1 MLRIQSNRPT
11 GIPTSTLKLWGLA
24 ALILGSASVALL
36 QNGLLN
42 LGQVSADEL
51 TQSMQNSETVMMTA
65 TLALVLQALGTCAV
79 PIFAL
84 LLVEAYRREENFRL
98 LAERVCV
105 IAVLS
110 EIPYNLA
117 MDGHLMAVE
126 TRNPAF
132 GLVLGLVCLYAYGK
146 FPEKTFVHRA
156 IKVLV
161 TVAALGWSIIL
172 AVQDGFAVVAMAAAL
187 WSFREKKNQR
197 VLAAL
202 GCCAVLIVL
211 SPFYLAALL
220 GILGIYFYNGEEGS
234 DRQAMTDLCYPA
246 MLLIMGVLGRML

>member
-11 GIPTSTLKLWGLA
+11 GIPASTMKLWGLA
-24 ALILGSASVALL
+24 ALLLGSASVALL
-36 QNGLLN
+36 QNGLLH
-42 LGQVSADEL
+42 LGEISAEEL
-51 TQSMQNSETVMMTA
+51 SQSMQNSNTVMMTA
-65 TLALVLQALGTCAV
+65 TLALVLQAIGTCAV

-105 IAVLS
+105 IALLS
-110 EIPYNLA
+110 EIPFNLA

-132 GLVLGLVCLYAYGK
+132 GLVLGLVCLYTYGK
-146 FPEKTFVHRA
+146 LPEKKFAHIAV
-156 IKVLV
+156 KVLV
-161 TVAALGWSIIL
+161 TVAALGWSIVLQI
-172 AVQDGFAVVAMAAAL
+172 QDGFAVVALVAAL

-202 GCCAVLIVL
+202 GCCAVLILL

-220 GILGIYFYNGEEGS
+220 GVLGIYFYNGEAGE
-234 DRQAMTDLCYPA
+234 DHQAMTDLCYPG
-246 MLLIMGVLGRML
+246 MLALMGVLGRLL